1 MTMKIRIVFM
11 VTLLFGA
18 FYFTF
23 FYTEEKQAADR
34 ENVQQS
40 EKGDFP
46 ADMVSAHTVTV
57 KLERVYLDGEISEE
71 IVQETIW
78 SMEDFWAAYADWQ
91 LIDMTEDEVVFQKQV
106 DDISPLLKTNGY
118 FGISENGVL
127 SIFNG
132 KPGQAE
138 IIQSFFQID
147 VEKLESNSHETLMK
161 GIPVKSKQKFEEV
174 LESFKQ
180 YSVPE

>member
-11 VTLLFGA
+11 VMLLLGA

-23 FYTEEKQAADR
+23 FYTEEKHAADG
-34 ENVQQS
+34 EGV
-40 EKGDFP
+40 EKIDDSLVDV
-46 ADMVSAHTVTV
+46 ASAHTVMV
-57 KLERVYLDGEISEE
+57 KLERVYLDGEVSEE

-78 SMEDFWAAYADWQ
+78 SMEDFWAEYRDWQ
-91 LIDMTEDEVVFQKQV
+91 LIDMTEEEVTFQKQV

-118 FGISENGVL
+118 FGISEDGVL

-147 VEKLESNSHETLMK
+147 IEKLESTSHESLLK

-180 YSVPE
+180 YSVSK

>member
-11 VTLLFGA
+11 VMLMLGA

-34 ENVQQS
+34 ENVQQ
-40 EKGDFP
+40 EDP
-46 ADMVSAHTVTV
+46 VDVASAHTVTV

-91 LIDMTEDEVVFQKQV
+91 LIDMTDEEVIFQKQV

-147 VEKLESNSHETLMK
+147 VGKLESNSHETLIK

-174 LESFKQ
+174 LKSFKQ